1 MRRRTIKSEVKYYS
15 LTMMLPLILVVLS
28 NVEVSGIYNVA
39 VKCIDIIKNIDCEG
53 SLLDIN

>member
-1 MRRRTIKSEVKYYS
+1 MV
-15 LTMMLPLILVVLS
+15 LPLKLDVLS